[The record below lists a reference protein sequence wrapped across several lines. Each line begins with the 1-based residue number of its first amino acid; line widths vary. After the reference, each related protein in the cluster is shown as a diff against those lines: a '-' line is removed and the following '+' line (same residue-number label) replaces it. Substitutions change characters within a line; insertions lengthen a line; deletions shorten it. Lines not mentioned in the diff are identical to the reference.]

1 MKKKLIILVL
11 FILGCSTDPED
22 CAGVFGG
29 TAIKDCNGVCDGEAV
44 YDECKETWELIQN
57 DIFTPQCVS
66 CHKSGTY
73 FAQLSGLVLTADSA
87 YLQLIDVP
95 NTNIYANNEGYVRV
109 SSSGGISGLN
119 SSFLWEKI
127 NALNED
133 HFHSDHPYYGE
144 LMPLGAYYLTNG
156 QLAIIEKWIKEGAPE
171 HSVVANPNLLSDTT
185 IYSSPEFV
193 VLEPPESGYQYH
205 LGPFNILPQRER
217 EI

>member
-22 CAGVFGG
+22 CAGVSGG
-29 TAIKDCNGVCDGEAV
+29 FAEFDNCNICDTDKTNDCVQDCNGAWGGEAL

-109 SSSGGISGLN
+109 SSDGGISGLN
-119 SSFLWEKI
+119 FQFFMGK
-127 NALNED
+127 NKC
-133 HFHSDHPYYGE
+133 
-144 LMPLGAYYLTNG
+144 T
-156 QLAIIEKWIKEGAPE
+156 
-171 HSVVANPNLLSDTT
+171 
-185 IYSSPEFV
+185 
-193 VLEPPESGYQYH
+193 
-205 LGPFNILPQRER
+205 
-217 EI
+217 